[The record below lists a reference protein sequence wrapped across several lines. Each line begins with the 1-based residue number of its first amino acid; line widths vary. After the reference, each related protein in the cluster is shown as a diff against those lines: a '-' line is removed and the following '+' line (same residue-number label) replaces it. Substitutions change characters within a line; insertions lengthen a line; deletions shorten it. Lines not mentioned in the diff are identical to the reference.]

1 MDTIYL
7 NLNCAIDSY
16 FFVLTIRL
24 YRITVTC
31 TVVKQVRNTSN
42 RDLIVCIL
50 MKQLD
55 QGK

>member
-7 NLNCAIDSY
+7 KLNSAIDFY

-50 MKQLD
+50 MNQSD
-55 QGK
+55 